1 MLSRETGLVR
11 LFRGV
16 VAEMRP
22 GGRAILILISTATEK
37 EAKRIANA
45 LVTQKKAA
53 CVSILPR
60 IQSLFWWQDK
70 IDSADEVL
78 LVAKTESRL
87 LDDVIKLVKKFHS
100 YDVPEIIA
108 LPIIG
113 GNEEYLQWINR
124 SLRNKD
130 KKDEEK
136 RRL

>member
-1 MLSRETGLVR
+1 
-11 LFRGV
+11 
-16 VAEMRP
+16 MRRFP
-22 GGRAILILISTATEK
+22 FIVIFITTAKEK
-37 EAKRIANA
+37 EAKRIADT
-45 LVTQKKAA
+45 LLTQKKAA

-70 IDSADEVL
+70 IDSAYEVL
-78 LVAKTESRL
+78 LVVKTESRFL
-87 LDDVIKLVKKFHS
+87 GDVIKLVKKLHS

-130 KKDEEK
+130 KKDGEREERK
-136 RRL
+136 NCQKKSFK